1 VSQFTGGSVR
11 YLKRLKTADYEHHE
25 AEATISWSAAEDGED
40 AARGRAETEATSQV
54 LRMLG
59 LQPVVNGQPMSVKE
73 LQNAGLS
80 ITEVE
85 TPTATIFV
93 NGAAPLE
100 IGHPTMGIP
109 TQMRKARKSGK
120 PATQEV
126 SDPLAMGPGAPAPE
140 PASAGPAAPAS
151 AADPLAMGASVSATP
166 VSADTSVPG
175 ADPWAG
181 IAEPS
186 VVYTD
191 ADLQK
196 ACGEAN
202 IRLSNA
208 GDPAASLTV
217 RALVGKFAG
226 EGRGP
231 AMIDQAKRKD
241 FLAAL
246 AILEPHK

>member
-40 AARGRAETEATSQV
+40 AARGRAETEATNQV

-59 LQPVVNGQPMSVKE
+59 LQPVEIVTVPKAVAEQVRAWVEP
-73 LQNAGLS
+73 AGVL
-80 ITEVE
+80 T
-85 TPTATIFV
+85 V

-100 IGHPTMGIP
+100 ISHPTMGIP
-109 TQMRKARKSGK
+109 TQMRKPRKSGK

-126 SDPLAMGPGAPAPE
+126 SDPLAMGPGAPTVTNHATPTE
-140 PASAGPAAPAS
+140 TAGTAT
-151 AADPLAMGASVSATP
+151 ADPLAMGASVSATP